1 MADCDLDIFLEKIS
15 DSFQEFKGEIWTD
28 EGRRLIYGTDASI
41 YREIPKAVFFPK
53 DKADILQII
62 RFASEN
68 KVPVIPRGAGT
79 SLAGQVVGDGLIVD
93 ISRYMTD
100 VVALNEQEQ
109 WVCVQPGI
117 IRDKLNLFLKNYN
130 LYFGPET
137 STSNRATIGGMVGNN
152 SSGAGS
158 LRYGT
163 TRESVISVKALLSN
177 GEDVEFGPVTREQI
191 ETKAQEK
198 TLEGQIYKQFLDLLT
213 DEKIR
218 QEITKQFPDRSL
230 HRRNHGYALDVL
242 ADSAAFSG
250 SQKQFNIAQFLT
262 GSEGTLAFIYEIK
275 LKLFPAPPKTKQLIV
290 ISFNDLDKVFPANLE
305 LLKFKPFAIE
315 LMDDKVLDLTKEN
328 PTQKQ
333 NRQLIQGNPKAV
345 LITEIADDDHIRL
358 NALTNEII
366 KTLKDRNL
374 GDGFNILKG
383 SDIPKIWN
391 LRKAG
396 LGVLYNMKGDAKP
409 VGFIEDTAIPPT
421 RLGEYVK
428 EIDTYLNSKN
438 LSCIYYAHIGAGELH
453 LRPVLNLKKASDV
466 SMMKEVALS
475 VAKIVKKY
483 NGSLSG
489 EHGDGRLRSEFIPL
503 MLGET
508 LYQVFIDIKRLW
520 DKDGLFNPHKKTG
533 FLPMETG
540 LRYDSWQAEISIS
553 TVFDFQESDGILRAA
568 ERCNGS
574 GDCRRFPEAGGV
586 MCPSYKA
593 TGREDHTTR
602 ARANIVREYLTK
614 EKDRLTKGGFY
625 EIWKMYSSCLSC
637 KACKSE
643 CPSTVDITKMKAEL
657 LQMSYDKFGIP
668 LKSRLIANIEKIN
681 RLGMAFP
688 AVYNFFVTNK
698 LTGYLIKKM
707 LGFAPQ
713 RQLPRL
719 YKISLRKWI
728 DKNYTDY
735 FLENFPKGEPK
746 ATVNFFVDEFTNY
759 QDVTVGIAAI
769 KLLVR
774 LGYSV
779 NFPFHLSSGRTY
791 LSKGFVRMAK
801 KIVNTNITLLNA
813 VVDAT
818 TPLVGIEPS
827 AILTFRD
834 EYVDLADDKLAAQR
848 LAKNS
853 FTIDEFLYAEMQK
866 GNISADDFT
875 ASEQKILVHTHCYQK
890 ALSDPK
896 KTVALLDLPRGTVVE
911 EVKSGCCGM
920 AGSFGFEKEHYA
932 LSMKIGNL
940 DLFPAVNAQPAETI
954 VAAPGTS
961 CRHQIKDGTGR
972 QAKHPVEILL
982 ALVKK

>member
-1 MADCDLDIFLEKIS
+1 MADCNLDVFHENLLEFFKN
-15 DSFQEFKGEIWTD
+15 FKGEIWT
-28 EGRRLIYGTDASI
+28 EERHRLIYATDASI
-41 YREIPKAVFFPK
+41 YRELPKAVFFPK
-53 DKADILQII
+53 DKIDII
-62 RFASEN
+62 RIIEFATDNEVSI
-68 KVPVIPRGAGT
+68 IPRGAGT

-93 ISRYMTD
+93 ISRYMTEIIEVD
-100 VVALNEQEQ
+100 ESNRTVR
-109 WVCVQPGI
+109 VQPGV
-117 IRDKLNLFLKNYN
+117 IRDKLNLLLKDYG

-163 TRESVISVKALLSN
+163 TRESVVSVKVLLSN
-177 GEDVEFGPVTREQI
+177 GEDVEFCPVTRREI
-191 ETKAQEK
+191 EEKAK
-198 TLEGQIYKQFLDLLT
+198 ARTLEGKIYWQFLEFLT
-213 DEKIR
+213 DEAVL
-218 QEITKQFPDRSL
+218 QEIEKQFPDRSL
-230 HRRNHGYALDVL
+230 HRRNHGYSLDVL
-242 ADSAAFSG
+242 AESEAFSG
-250 SQKQFNIAQFLT
+250 SDKLFNIARFLT

-275 LKLFPAPPKTKQLIV
+275 LQLFPVSPKYKRLI
-290 ISFNDLDKVFPANLE
+290 ITSFNDFSKVFAANLE
-305 LLKFKPFAIE
+305 LLKFKPYAIE
-315 LMDDKVLDLTKEN
+315 LMDDKVLELTEKN
-328 PTQKQ
+328 PTQQK

-345 LITEIADDDHIRL
+345 LITEIADDDEQQL
-358 NALTNEII
+358 EKWTKEII
-366 KTLKDRNL
+366 SRLKEKHL
-374 GDGFNILKG
+374 GDFYNVLSGA
-383 SDIPKIWN
+383 DIPKIWD

-409 VGFIEDTAIPPT
+409 IGFIEDTAIPPEQ
-421 RLGEYVK
+421 LGEYVK
-428 EIDTYLNSKN
+428 EVDNYLNEKK

-453 LRPVLNLKKASDV
+453 LRPILNLKKASDV
-466 SMMKEVALS
+466 TLMKEVALKI
-475 VAKIVKKY
+475 AKIVKKY

-503 MLGET
+503 MLGKK
-508 LYQVFIDIKRLW
+508 LYSIFKDIKHTW
-520 DKDGLFNPHKKTG
+520 DENSIFNPGKKTD

-540 LRYDSWQAEISIS
+540 LRYAVWQQEVGIP
-553 TVFDFQESDGILRAA
+553 TVFDFSESDGILRAA

-586 MCPSYKA
+586 MCPSFKA
-593 TGREDHTTR
+593 TGREDYTTR

-614 EKDRLTKGGFY
+614 EKNRLTKGAFY
-625 EIWKMYSSCLSC
+625 EIWQLYSSCLSC

-681 RLGMAFP
+681 RWGMIFP
-688 AVYNFFVTNK
+688 AGYNFFVSNK

-728 DKNYTDY
+728 DKNFMAY
-735 FLENFPKGEPK
+735 FLEHFPKGESK

-759 QDVTVGIAAI
+759 QDVPVGIAAI

-774 LGYSV
+774 LGYQI

-791 LSKGFVRMAK
+791 LSKGFVRIAK
-801 KIVNTNITLLNA
+801 KIAVVNITLLDA

-834 EYVDLADDKLAAQR
+834 EYVDLADDKDKDTARQ

-866 GNISADDFT
+866 GNISETDFKET
-875 ASEQKILVHTHCYQK
+875 NQKILVHTHCYQK
-890 ALSDPK
+890 ALSNPA
-896 KTVALLDLPRGTVVE
+896 KTVALLNLPKGTQVE

-920 AGSFGFEKEHYA
+920 AGSFGFEKEHY
-932 LSMKIGNL
+932 NL
-940 DLFPAVNAQPAETI
+940 
-954 VAAPGTS
+954 
-961 CRHQIKDGTGR
+961 
-972 QAKHPVEILL
+972 
-982 ALVKK
+982 